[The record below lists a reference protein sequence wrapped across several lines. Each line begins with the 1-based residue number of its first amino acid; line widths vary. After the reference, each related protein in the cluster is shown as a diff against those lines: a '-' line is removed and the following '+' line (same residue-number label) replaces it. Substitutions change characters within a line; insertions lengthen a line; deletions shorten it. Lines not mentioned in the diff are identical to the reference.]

1 MKEVNDAS
9 SETIKGYRI
18 VLNQLNKFLKGKP
31 FRETTED
38 DIFAFISH
46 KKEKGLGPSSLRLY
60 KIYVKSFYRNL
71 YGLPSRQ
78 YPDQVRN
85 LNGGNTK
92 RKIPIRPEDV
102 ITKEDVASLIKHC
115 LYYRDEAIITVLYES
130 GCRLGEFVNINI
142 GHLKFD
148 KKGIVLVVSGKTDER
163 RIRLIESVVYIQ
175 RWLENHPLKDK
186 KDKPL
191 WCSLRKPHQRV
202 TRANI
207 QALLTGLKKRSGFNK
222 PMNAHAFR
230 HSRITEF
237 SKYLTDA
244 KLRVLAGW
252 TASSQMTGVYVHLSG
267 KDLDDDLMRVAGIQI
282 EEEKPKI
289 SPLLERECPRRR
301 TKNPVN
307 NTFCGLCGLVL
318 DETKAV
324 TLELDTEE
332 RMKNLEEKSQV
343 METEREVLENVI
355 GEQQGQIDVL
365 KTELSGKYL
374 DAKFFLDEIDELR
387 EEIEEL
393 KKSKQ

>member
-1 MKEVNDAS
+1 MKENERTIKKFLHMKEVNDAS

-18 VLNQLNKFLKGKP
+18 VLNQLNNFLKGKP
-31 FRETTED
+31 FKETTEE
-38 DIFAFISH
+38 DIFAFIYH

-175 RWLENHPLKDK
+175 RWIDNHPFKGE

-230 HSRITEF
+230 HSRITEL

-244 KLRVLAGW
+244 KLRVFAGW
-252 TASSQMTGVYVHLSG
+252 TPSSQMTGVYVHLSG

-289 SPLLERECPRRR
+289 SPLLERECPRCG
-301 TKNPVN
+301 TKNSVK
-307 NTFCGLCGLVL
+307 NTFCGLCGLIL
-318 DETKAV
+318 DEKKAV
-324 TLELDTEE
+324 SEELDQEKI
-332 RMKNLEEKSQV
+332 KN
-343 METEREVLENVI
+343 
-355 GEQQGQIDVL
+355 
-365 KTELSGKYL
+365 
-374 DAKFFLDEIDELR
+374 
-387 EEIEEL
+387 EIEEL
-393 KKSKQ
+393 KDKYETAGEITDQLWKTIDELTKEVKELKRQQ